1 MKQPFLKAYKY
12 RIYPTSEQKVQFEKH
27 FGCTRFIFNWALAL
41 QTKAHSETQK
51 LLSKKDI
58 QDQLVAMKKQPE
70 FEWLNEVNSQS
81 LLSGLLHLHTAYN
94 NFFQRLKKGKV
105 EFRKIKGYKP
115 NPDEKR
121 PLSHLVGYPRFKSKK
136 IPQRSYQ
143 CPQHATVSF
152 ENGLLHLPKIKGIK
166 TVFSR
171 VFNGK
176 IKTVTIS
183 KTATGKYYA
192 SILVESELELVAST
206 TIQADQTIGIDMGL
220 NHMLIQSDGNKVENP
235 KYLRQAQNRLSI
247 QQKIFARKK
256 KESKNYQRQKLSVA
270 FIHEK
275 VRLQRLDLH
284 HKLTHYLI
292 CENQATT
299 YAVEDLGIKNM
310 VRNRKLAKSIS
321 DVAWGQFL
329 TILQYKAKWFGK
341 NVLQIGRFVPSS
353 KACSCCGYTMTKLPL
368 SIREWQCLD
377 CETVHDRD
385 LNASLNI
392 RNFALADALGH
403 SAV

>member
-1 MKQPFLKAYKY
+1 MNEAQMKAYKY
-12 RIYPTSEQKVQFEKH
+12 RIYPNGEQKVLIEKH
-27 FGCTRFIFNWALAL
+27 FGCARFTYNWALAL
-41 QTKAHSETQK
+41 QQK
-51 LLSKKDI
+51 YYDEHKKSLSRKDI
-58 QDQLVAMKKQPE
+58 QDQLVSMKKQE
-70 FEWLNEVNSQS
+70 QYSWLNEVNSQT
-81 LLSGLLHLHTAYN
+81 LLSGLLHVYTAFG
-94 NFFQRLKKGKV
+94 NFFKGRAK
-105 EFRKIKGYKP
+105 FPK
-115 NPDEKR
+115 
-121 PLSHLVGYPRFKSKK
+121 FKSKK

-143 CPQHATVSF
+143 CPQHGSVDF
-152 ENGLLHLPKIKGIK
+152 EKGTLNLPKLKGIK
-166 TVFSR
+166 AVFSR
-171 VFNGK
+171 QFDGK

-192 SILVESELELVAST
+192 SILVETNQAKVTAS
-206 TIQADQTIGIDMGL
+206 IIESDKTIGIDLGL
-220 NHMLIQSDGNKVENP
+220 NHLLIQSDGQKIENP
-235 KYLRQAQNRLSI
+235 KYLRQAQKRLAI

-256 KESKNYQRQKLSVA
+256 KESKNYQRQKLNVA
-270 FIHEK
+270 CIYEK

-284 HKLTHYLI
+284 HKLTHHLI

-341 NVLQIGRFVPSS
+341 NILQIGRFVPSS

-368 SIREWQCLD
+368 SIREWQCPD

-403 SAV
+403 SVV

>member
-1 MKQPFLKAYKY
+1 
-12 RIYPTSEQKVQFEKH
+12 
-27 FGCTRFIFNWALAL
+27 
-41 QTKAHSETQK
+41 
-51 LLSKKDI
+51 
-58 QDQLVAMKKQPE
+58 
-70 FEWLNEVNSQS
+70 
-81 LLSGLLHLHTAYN
+81 
-94 NFFQRLKKGKV
+94 
-105 EFRKIKGYKP
+105 
-115 NPDEKR
+115 
-121 PLSHLVGYPRFKSKK
+121 
-136 IPQRSYQ
+136 
-143 CPQHATVSF
+143 VSF

-368 SIREWQCLD
+368 SIREWQCPD